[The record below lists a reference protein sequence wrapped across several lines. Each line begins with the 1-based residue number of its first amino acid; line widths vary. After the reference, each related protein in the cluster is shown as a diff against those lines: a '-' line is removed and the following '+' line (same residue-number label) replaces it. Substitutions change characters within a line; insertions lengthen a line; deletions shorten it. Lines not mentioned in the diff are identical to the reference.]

1 MDDVHDRKNG
11 AGDVR
16 VLRGDVHTRIL
27 SEALLLGFIYWK
39 GGVMYSLNFKAWA
52 LIFSL
57 IWLAS
62 FALAWRVTMTPFLT
76 KFPSPPG

>member
-1 MDDVHDRKNG
+1 MFMIAKMALVTCAFYVG
-11 AGDVR
+11 MS
-16 VLRGDVHTRIL
+16 IL
-27 SEALLLGFIYWK
+27 LEALLLGFIYWK